1 MFFSPLTLEFCYHQQ
16 FSFVAN
22 FATIRTSFW
31 SQFFLGVLQLMG
43 SDQLLSHFPLISTH
57 EVPDS
62 SSSSS
67 SSSSWW
73 IFNHTEKENW

>member
-1 MFFSPLTLEFCYHQQ
+1 
-16 FSFVAN
+16 
-22 FATIRTSFW
+22 
-31 SQFFLGVLQLMG
+31 MG
-43 SDQLLSHFPLISTH
+43 SDQLLSHFPLISTL

-67 SSSSWW
+67 SSSRR

>member
-1 MFFSPLTLEFCYHQQ
+1 MFFPPLTLEFFYHQQ
-16 FSFVAN
+16 FSFVAI
-22 FATIRTSFW
+22 FATIRRFFW
-31 SQFFLGVLQLMG
+31 LQFFWGVLQLMG
-43 SDQLLSHFPLISTH
+43 SDQLLSHFPLISTL

-67 SSSSWW
+67 SSSRR

>member
-1 MFFSPLTLEFCYHQQ
+1 MFFPPLTLEFFYHQQ
-16 FSFVAN
+16 FSFVAI
-22 FATIRTSFW
+22 FATIRRFFW
-31 SQFFLGVLQLMG
+31 LQFFWGVLQLMG
-43 SDQLLSHFPLISTH
+43 SDQLLSHFPLISTL

-67 SSSSWW
+67 SRR

>member
-1 MFFSPLTLEFCYHQQ
+1 MFFPPLTLEFFYHQQ

-22 FATIRTSFW
+22 FATIRTFFW
-31 SQFFLGVLQLMG
+31 GVLQLMG
-43 SDQLLSHFPLISTH
+43 SDQVLSHFPLISTR

-62 SSSSS
+62 SSSR
-67 SSSSWW
+67 W